1 MFSIETLG
9 AAAISMAEAAEEE
22 EEGIESSSD
31 ALDADSELS
40 GSPGSFEERL
50 LSAAEAEEPPP
61 PGVEDLDIAGA
72 ARPGR
77 LVHVRGFAVHGTV
90 SCDFAWVRYSDNG
103 NHCYITGENKDVY
116 LVTAD
121 DVDSYLAIEVV
132 PIGKGEQKG
141 ELLRTFANDH
151 RKVSC
156 DAGVSSADPKMQ
168 HEIER
173 NFFLGHAS
181 YNVSVKIGYSNRL
194 EKAKLAIR
202 KQGFSVKKTGSPHVT
217 YDQKFL
223 PSTAVT
229 IPKEHST
236 GVLIDCSQR
245 TEPLLLIAESSSLRD
260 EIVLTMRLFI
270 QRATEKKKRRR
281 WCLFF

>member
-156 DAGVSSADPKMQ
+156 DPKMQ

>member
-9 AAAISMAEAAEEE
+9 AAE

-61 PGVEDLDIAGA
+61 PAWRAWTSPAPRARGA
-72 ARPGR
+72 SSMSAASPSTAP
-77 LVHVRGFAVHGTV
+77 GFATSITGIIVTLQV
-90 SCDFAWVRYSDNG
+90 NNIDLA
-103 NHCYITGENKDVY
+103 TGENKDVY

-156 DAGVSSADPKMQ
+156 DPKMQ

-194 EKAKLAIR
+194 EKAKLAIK
-202 KQGFSVKKTGSPHVT
+202 KQGFSVKKIGSPHVT

-223 PSTAVT
+223 PSTVIT

-270 QRATEKKKRRR
+270 QRATEKKKKRR